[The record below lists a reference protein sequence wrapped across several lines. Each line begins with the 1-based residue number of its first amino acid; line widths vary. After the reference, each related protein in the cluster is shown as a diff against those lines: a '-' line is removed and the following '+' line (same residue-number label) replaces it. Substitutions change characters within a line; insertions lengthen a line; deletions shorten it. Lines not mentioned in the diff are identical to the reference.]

1 MMKNRKAAC
10 PDSSECRKARA
21 FVEAWES
28 GGFDDSEAPRDFD
41 EFRAHLS
48 TCRECSRRFGALL
61 PLMQRDFTVAA
72 TAATVGATVVAK
84 DAVAATVDATVVAK
98 NAVAA
103 TVGATTVATDLADDV
118 MAAIAVADSA
128 PRLRHRRPLG
138 MMAAAAAAIFVLGL
152 GLGVLFGPRNSDT
165 VTVRFVLSAPQ
176 AASVHLAGDFND
188 WNGEG
193 YELRRSAPGST
204 WEISVPLKKNR
215 VYTYNFILDGETWI
229 DDPAVSTKID
239 DGFGGSSSL
248 LRL

>member
-1 MMKNRKAAC
+1 MMKNRKAAR
-10 PDSSECRKARA
+10 PDSPECRKARA

-28 GGFDDSEAPRDFD
+28 GGFDDSEAPRDFN

-72 TAATVGATVVAK
+72 VAATVGATVVAK
-84 DAVAATVDATVVAK
+84 DAVAATVVAK
-98 NAVAA
+98 NAVVA

-118 MAAIAVADSA
+118 MAAIAAADSA

-152 GLGVLFGPRNSDT
+152 GLGVLFGPRNSNT

-176 AASVHLAGDFND
+176 AASVRLAGDFND

>member
-1 MMKNRKAAC
+1 MMKNRKAAR
-10 PDSSECRKARA
+10 PDSPECRKARA

-72 TAATVGATVVAK
+72 VAATVDATVAAK
-84 DAVAATVDATVVAK
+84 DAVAATVDAT
-98 NAVAA
+98 
-103 TVGATTVATDLADDV
+103 TVARGLADDV

-193 YELRRSAPGST
+193 YELRRSTPGST